1 MNRLYSGSRIWVVIV
16 VGFTFLY
23 SSSLF
28 AQDRVRWNSVGLSKS
43 LYKEDGSQ
51 TGVAEPGETLV
62 YKLSIRNRSRQ
73 PKTVTV
79 REVVP
84 RGTRHIGGDDFDGMC
99 GDGSPGQVCT
109 LRVTIPGRRAGNHVL
124 FFAVKV
130 DERVNVE
137 AIVNAAHA
145 SGVVCRSRRN
155 DCFER
160 IPVTDNGT
168 IDAPPG
174 DNSILLRKSLYSE
187 SGKIRGVAEPG
198 ETLVYR
204 LRLRNRTRQPHT
216 IRILETVPA
225 GTTHAG
231 GDDFTGLCGDG
242 SAGQHCELRTTI
254 KGRRHRGLVLFF
266 KVKVDEAV
274 NVEAIVNKVKADGVN
289 CERRR
294 NDCYERTRV
303 ENEPGDAPPAIEIAA
318 PKNGDEVPAEGFVVS
333 GFAKDDNEVG
343 SVMVNDGSVNHA
355 AAYSPEDGSWK
366 ADIPGPLKAGSEIKL
381 VAVATDNSGQSTR
394 SEPVVV
400 KVAADAPPAVRIAS
414 PTDGDQVSENGF
426 PVTGIAED
434 DNQIASIVVNDG
446 TTNHAATYSTTDG
459 SWKADIP
466 GPLNAGTVLNLVAVA
481 TDNAGQSTRSNV
493 VRVTVIGDTAPAIQI
508 NSPVDG
514 GQVPETGF
522 SVSGVASDNSAVVSV
537 TVNDGSG
544 NISANYN
551 PASGAWSASINGPL
565 TPGDVI
571 NLNATATDDAGNT
584 TTTATI
590 AVTVTAV
597 VSGAYESSRHLIN
610 RITFGITPPQ
620 LDTIKQDTFDAN
632 TFAQEQLF
640 PAIGDCT
647 EPDEAH
653 GASVDPNSPY
663 GKNLPN
669 GVTGLGELQTYTILM
684 AAFNPCQL
692 REVLAQFWSNHFLT
706 QWNAVRT
713 KYRESSGV
721 DDATAQAQATQW
733 ELQESDA
740 FRLGALGNFRDLV
753 EISARSPAM
762 LYYLDGVNNIAGNP
776 NENYSR
782 ELMELNTMGVDGGYT
797 QTDVEQVAVA
807 LTGWTVDTATGQYIC
822 DPATHDYNSTIT
834 LDLGLASPP
843 APLPPRDS
851 NDLSQQNCEAAGQY
865 VITSLVNHPST
876 ADFICNKLVT
886 LLVSED
892 ANSAG
897 YANVVNACASAFTAQ
912 LGSTTQVADVVQA
925 IVNTP
930 EFVNFDNYL
939 DKIKTPLETAV
950 GYVRNFEISEDG
962 DLDDLPS
969 ETSQM
974 SMNLFQYPA
983 PDGFS
988 EVGPDWVNS
997 SLILQRFRFFADMVF
1012 NGSPTNDIYID
1023 PLAFFNG
1030 KSLTTDV
1037 EIVDYVLELALSNQ
1051 FTAQERAEALA
1062 VLNNGGSFNLDD
1074 AITQEAKLRNMLGLV
1089 LNYPGYQYQ

>member
-1 MNRLYSGSRIWVVIV
+1 MNRLYSGSRIWASIVISFV
-16 VGFTFLY
+16 FFFSYPLI
-23 SSSLF
+23 
-28 AQDRVRWNSVGLSKS
+28 AQSKVRRNSVALTNT
-43 LYKEDGSQ
+43 LHTEDGRIR
-51 TGVAEPGETLV
+51 GAAEPGETLV
-62 YKLSIRNRSRQ
+62 YKISLRNRSRNPQ
-73 PKTVTV
+73 TV
-79 REVVP
+79 RIYERVP
-84 RGTRHIGGDDFDGMC
+84 PGTTHIGGDDFEGLC
-99 GDGSPGQVCT
+99 GTGSGGQICKLET
-109 LRVTIPGRRAGNHVL
+109 TIPGRRAGNHVV
-124 FFAVKV
+124 FFKV
-130 DERVNVE
+130 QVDKEIEAKSILNVST
-137 AIVNAAHA
+137 A

-155 DCFER
+155 DCYER
-160 IPVTDNGT
+160 TLVKNESTD
-168 IDAPPG
+168 DPPP
-174 DNSILLRKSLYSE
+174 NNNAIQLRKSLFHE
-187 SGKIRGVAEPG
+187 DGKVRGVAEPG

-204 LRLRNRTRQPHT
+204 IKLRNRTRKDQS
-216 IRILETVPA
+216 IRVLESVPA

-231 GDDFTGLCGDG
+231 GDDFSGLCGDG
-242 SAGQHCELRTTI
+242 SAGQSCELRVSI
-254 KGRRHRGLVLFF
+254 PGKRHRRAALFF
-266 KVKVDEAV
+266 KVKVDEKI
-274 NVEAIVNKVKADGVN
+274 NLESIVNQVKADGVN
-289 CERRR
+289 CANRR
-294 NDCYERTRV
+294 NDCYERTKV
-303 ENEPGDAPPAIEIAA
+303 EFAPGDLPPAIEIGT
-318 PKNGDEVPAEGFVVS
+318 PKTGDSVPADGFMVT

-343 SVMVNDGSVNHA
+343 SVVVSDGTNRHDA
-355 AAYSPEDGSWK
+355 TYNPGDGSWNVT
-366 ADIPGPLKAGSEIKL
+366 IPGPLEGGTEIK
-381 VAVATDNSGQSTR
+381 
-394 SEPVVV
+394 
-400 KVAADAPPAVRIAS
+400 
-414 PTDGDQVSENGF
+414 
-426 PVTGIAED
+426 
-434 DNQIASIVVNDG
+434 
-446 TTNHAATYSTTDG
+446 
-459 SWKADIP
+459 
-466 GPLNAGTVLNLVAVA
+466 LVAVA
-481 TDNAGQSTRSNV
+481 TDNAGQSTESNAVVVKVAEDAAPEVRINSPLDGGQVPANGFSVMGVAADDNQVSKVVVNDGNTDHPATYDATDGSWKADIQGPLAANATINLVAIATDNANQSSRSNL
-493 VRVTVIGDTAPAIQI
+493 VTVTVMGDTAPVVQL
-508 NSPVDG
+508 NSPIDG

-522 SVSGVASDNSAVVSV
+522 IVSGTASDNNAIASV
-537 TVNDGSG
+537 TVNDGTNTIAATFDPATG
-544 NISANYN
+544 NWSANV
-551 PASGAWSASINGPL
+551 AGPL
-565 TPGDVI
+565 NPGDVI
-571 NLNATATDDAGNT
+571 NLSATATDNAGNT
-584 TTTATI
+584 TTTPVIT
-590 AVTVTAV
+590 VTVAAV

-610 RITFGITPPQ
+610 RFTFGITPTQ

-713 KYRESSGV
+713 KYRNSSGV
-721 DDATAQAQATQW
+721 DDATAQAQATAW

-740 FRLGALGNFRDLV
+740 FRLGALGDFRNLV

-782 ELMELNTMGVDGGYT
+782 ELMELNTLGVDGGYT
-797 QTDVEQVAVA
+797 QNDVEQVAVA
-807 LTGWTVDTATGQYIC
+807 LTGWTVNPATGQYFC

-834 LDLGLASPP
+834 LDLGLTTPP

-851 NDLSQQNCEAAGQY
+851 GDTSQQNCEAAGQY
-865 VITSLVNHPST
+865 VITNLVNHPST
-876 ADFICNKLVT
+876 GDFICNKLVT

-892 ANSAG
+892 TSSAG
-897 YANVVNACASAFTAQ
+897 YANVVNACAAAFTTH
-912 LGSTTQVADVVQA
+912 LGSTTQMAEVVQT

-950 GYVRNFEISEDG
+950 GYVRNFEISDDG

-1012 NGSPTNDIYID
+1012 NGSPTGDIYLD

-1030 KSLTTDV
+1030 KSLFTDV

-1074 AITQEAKLRNMLGLV
+1074 ATTQEAKLRNMLGLV